1 MEKVTVYF
9 LLILKGLPADEAF
22 TRSHFDK
29 ISIMISQD
37 SIDGLKSRID
47 IVDVIGNYVELKK
60 AGANYKGLCPFHDEK
75 SPSFSVSPSK
85 QFYHCFGCQAS
96 GDAIKFVMEYE
107 KLSYPEAIE
116 KLAAQYNYSL
126 AYTEGQPRQQRSQL
140 MERLND
146 WYRSLLDKTPTAM
159 QYLIERGVYESSIEH
174 FGIGYAP
181 ASHLTINFIKQQQF
195 SMAEA
200 VELGVA
206 GESEGRQYARFIE
219 RITFPIHAPNGAI
232 VGFGGRTITG
242 HQAKYV
248 NSPQT
253 KLFNKSR
260 LLYAYNHARET
271 IHKRKEMIVTE
282 GYLDV
287 IMLHQAGFTQAVAT
301 LGTALTSEHLPL
313 LRKGEPRIIM
323 AYDGDAAG
331 RAAALKASKL
341 LSASGFDG
349 GVVLFEGGRDPA
361 DMVKEGRVEEL
372 GAMFRKPTPFIDFVL
387 ATTLGNYDLSNP
399 RAKEQAMQE
408 ATGYLKT
415 LSPLMQEEYKR
426 HLAARLGISPSLI
439 RVGSQQ
445 IRSAVPAPAA
455 AATPASVRDL
465 WELSLIKTVLERPD
479 VVDALLDFISPRML
493 RFHPREF
500 ELALQGDS
508 GQPGLIEIVMDENIP
523 VFADDDTLKSELIY
537 FLRKYYEQQ
546 LQLVARDISI
556 DYEKRNFLNRQIRG
570 KIAKLK
576 KGELVGIDA

>member
-1 MEKVTVYF
+1 
-9 LLILKGLPADEAF
+9 
-22 TRSHFDK
+22 
-29 ISIMISQD
+29 MISQD
-37 SIDGLKSRID
+37 SIEGLKARID

-60 AGANYKGLCPFHDEK
+60 AGSNYKGLCPFHDEK
-75 SPSFSVSPSK
+75 SPSFSVSPGK

-107 KLSYPEAIE
+107 KLTYPEAIE
-116 KLAAQYNYSL
+116 KLAGQFNYSL
-126 AYTEGQPRQQRSQL
+126 TYTQGQPQQQRSQL

-146 WYRSLLDKTPTAM
+146 WYRSLLDKTPPAI
-159 QYLIERGVYESSIEH
+159 QYLVERGVFESSIEH

-206 GESEGRQYARFIE
+206 GVGEGREYARFIE

-260 LLYAYNHARET
+260 LLYAYNHARES

-313 LRKGEPRIIM
+313 LRKGEPRILM

-331 RAAALKASKL
+331 RNAALKASKL

-361 DMVKEGRVEEL
+361 DMVKEERVEEL
-372 GAMFRKPTPFIDFVL
+372 GAMFRKPRPFIEFVL
-387 ATTLGNYDLSNP
+387 STILEGYDLTQP
-399 RAKEQAMQE
+399 RAKEQALLE
-408 ATGYLKT
+408 ATAYLKT

-426 HLAARLGISPSLI
+426 FLAARMGISPGLV
-439 RVGSQQ
+439 RVGGQTV
-445 IRSAVPAPAA
+445 RGAAPAPTPAA
-455 AATPASVRDL
+455 APSHRDL

-479 VVDALLDFISPRML
+479 AADAMLDFISPQML
-493 RFHPREF
+493 RFHTAAF
-500 ELALQGDS
+500 EMALTGANDT
-508 GQPGLIEIVMDENIP
+508 PELIEIAMDESIP
-523 VFADDDTLKSELIY
+523 VFTDGDMLKNELIL
-537 FLRKYYEQQ
+537 FLRRYYEQQ
-546 LQLVARDISI
+546 RQAVMRDPSI
-556 DYEKRNFLNRQIRG
+556 PSDKKYFLNRQILG

-576 KGELVGIDA
+576 KGDLVGLDS

>member
-1 MEKVTVYF
+1 
-9 LLILKGLPADEAF
+9 
-22 TRSHFDK
+22 
-29 ISIMISQD
+29 MISQD
-37 SIDGLKSRID
+37 SIDGLKARID

-60 AGANYKGLCPFHDEK
+60 AGANFKGLCPFHDEK

-107 KLSYPEAIE
+107 KLTYPEAIE
-116 KLAAQYNYSL
+116 KLAAQFNYSL
-126 AYTEGQPRQQRSQL
+126 QYTEGQPRQQRSQL
-140 MERLND
+140 MEKLND
-146 WYRSLLDKTPTAM
+146 WYRSLLDKTPAAI
-159 QYLIERGVYESSIEH
+159 QYLRERGIFESSIEH

-181 ASHLTINFIKQQQF
+181 ASGLTINFIKQNQF
-195 SMAEA
+195 PMAEA

-206 GESEGRQYARFIE
+206 GIGEGREYARFIE

-260 LLYAYNHARET
+260 LLYAYNHARDS
-271 IHKRKEMIVTE
+271 IHKRREILVTE

-323 AYDGDAAG
+323 AYDGDQAG
-331 RAAALKASKL
+331 RNAALKASKL

-372 GAMFRKPTPFIDFVL
+372 GAMFRKPRPFIEFVL
-387 ATTLGNYDLSNP
+387 ETILESHDLSNP
-399 RAKEQAMQE
+399 RAKEQALLE
-408 ATGYLKT
+408 ATSYLKT
-415 LSPLMQEEYKR
+415 LSALMQEEYKR
-426 HLAARLGISPSLI
+426 YLAARLGISPSLV
-439 RVGSQQ
+439 RVGSQNTQ
-445 IRSAVPAPAA
+445 ARVPAPSAA
-455 AATPASVRDL
+455 VAHRDL

-479 VVDALLDFISPRML
+479 AIDAMLDFISPKML
-493 RFHPREF
+493 RFHVREF
-500 ELALQGDS
+500 ELALTGDGS
-508 GQPGLIEIVMDENIP
+508 VPELIKIVMDESIP
-523 VFADDDTLKSELIY
+523 VFADGDVLKSELVL
-537 FLRKYYEQQ
+537 FLRKYYEQRRQ
-546 LQLVARDISI
+546 AVMRDPSISS
-556 DYEKRNFLNRQIRG
+556 DKKFFLNRQILG

-576 KGELVGIDA
+576 KGDLVGLEE

>member
-1 MEKVTVYF
+1 
-9 LLILKGLPADEAF
+9 
-22 TRSHFDK
+22 
-29 ISIMISQD
+29 MISQD
-37 SIDGLKSRID
+37 SIDGLKSRLE
-47 IVDVIGNYVELKK
+47 IVDVVGNYVELKK
-60 AGANYKGLCPFHDEK
+60 AGSNFKGLCPFHDEK

-107 KLSYPEAIE
+107 KLTYPEAIE

-126 AYTEGQPRQQRSQL
+126 TYTQGQPRQQRSQL

-146 WYRSLLDKTPTAM
+146 WYKSLLDKTAAAL
-159 QYLIERGVYESSIEH
+159 QYLSERGIYESSIEH

-181 ASHLTINFIKQQQF
+181 ASHQTINFIKQQQF

-200 VELGVA
+200 IELGVA
-206 GESEGRQYARFIE
+206 GEGEGREYARFIE

-260 LLYAYNHARET
+260 LLYAYNHARES
-271 IHKRKEMIVTE
+271 IHKRREMIVTE

-313 LRKGEPRIIM
+313 LRKGEPRILM

-331 RAAALKASKL
+331 RNAALKASKL

-349 GVVLFEGGRDPA
+349 GVVLFEEGRDPA
-361 DMVKEGRVEEL
+361 DMVKEGRIEEL
-372 GAMFRKPTPFIDFVL
+372 GVMFRSARPFIEFVL
-387 ATTLGNYDLSNP
+387 ASTLEQHDLTQP
-399 RAKEQAMQE
+399 RGKEQALLQ
-408 ATGYLKT
+408 ATAYLKT
-415 LSPLMQEEYKR
+415 LSPLMQEEYKVF
-426 HLAARLGISPSLI
+426 LAARMGISPSLVRI
-439 RVGSQQ
+439 STQTVRAAVSVPEAA
-445 IRSAVPAPAA
+445 RSAH
-455 AATPASVRDL
+455 RDL
-465 WELSLIKTVLERPD
+465 WELSMIKTILERPD
-479 VVDALLDFISPRML
+479 VIDALLDFIAPTML
-493 RFHPREF
+493 RFHVRAF
-500 ELALQGDS
+500 ELALAANTDD
-508 GQPGLIEIVMDENIP
+508 PELIAITMDESIP
-523 VFADDDTLKSELIY
+523 VFADDATLKGELIL
-537 FLRKYYEQQ
+537 FLRRFYEQRRQ
-546 LQLVARDISI
+546 SIMRDPAISS
-556 DYEKRNFLNRQIRG
+556 DKKYFLNRQILG

-576 KGELVGIDA
+576 KGELVGIEER

>member
-1 MEKVTVYF
+1 
-9 LLILKGLPADEAF
+9 
-22 TRSHFDK
+22 
-29 ISIMISQD
+29 MISQD

-107 KLSYPEAIE
+107 KLTYPEAIE
-116 KLAAQYNYSL
+116 KLAGQYNYSL
-126 AYTEGQPRQQRSQL
+126 AYTQGEPRQQRSQL
-140 MERLND
+140 MEKLND

-159 QYLIERGVYESSIEH
+159 QYLHDRGIYESSIEH

-181 ASHLTINFIKQQQF
+181 ASHLTLGFIKQNQF

-206 GESEGRQYARFIE
+206 GESEGREYARFIE

-260 LLYAYNHARET
+260 LLYAYNHARES

-313 LRKGEPRIIM
+313 LRKGEPRVIM

-331 RAAALKASKL
+331 RNAALKASKL
-341 LSASGFDG
+341 LSAAGFDG

-372 GAMFRKPTPFIDFVL
+372 GAMFRQPRPFIDFVL
-387 ATTLGNYDLSNP
+387 ETTLGQYDLANP
-399 RAKEQAMQE
+399 RAKEQALAE
-408 ATGYLKT
+408 TTAYLKT

-426 HLAARLGISPSLI
+426 HLAARMGISPGLV
-439 RVGSQQ
+439 RVGSQPV
-445 IRSAVPAPAA
+445 RTAAPTVAVAAP
-455 AATPASVRDL
+455 SSHRDL
-465 WELSLIKTVLERPD
+465 WELSLIKTVLERPG
-479 VVDALLDFISPRML
+479 VVDALLDFIAPQML
-493 RFHPREF
+493 RFHAREF
-500 ELALQGDS
+500 ATALQGDS
-508 GQPGLIEIVMDENIP
+508 NQPELIHIVMDEAVP
-523 VFADDDTLKSELIY
+523 VFPDDETLKSELLI
-537 FLRKYYEQQ
+537 FLRKYYEHRRQA
-546 LQLVARDISI
+546 VMRDPSI
-556 DYEKRNFLNRQIRG
+556 PSDKKYFLNRQILG

-576 KGELVGIDA
+576 KGELVGVDA

>member
-1 MEKVTVYF
+1 
-9 LLILKGLPADEAF
+9 
-22 TRSHFDK
+22 
-29 ISIMISQD
+29 MISQD
-37 SIDGLKSRID
+37 SIDGLKSRLD
-47 IVDVIGNYVELKK
+47 IVDIIGNYVELKK
-60 AGANYKGLCPFHDEK
+60 AGSNYKGLCPFHDEK

-107 KLSYPEAIE
+107 KLTYPEAIE

-126 AYTEGQPRQQRSQL
+126 TYTQGQPRQQRSQL
-140 MERLND
+140 MEKLND

-159 QYLIERGVYESSIEH
+159 QYLHERGIYESSIEH

-200 VELGVA
+200 IDLGVA
-206 GESEGRQYARFIE
+206 GASEGREYARFIE

-260 LLYAYNHARET
+260 LLYAYNHARES

-331 RAAALKASKL
+331 RNAALKASKL

-372 GAMFRKPTPFIDFVL
+372 GAMFRQPRPFIEFVL
-387 ATTLGNYDLSNP
+387 DTILGNYDLSNP
-399 RAKEQAMQE
+399 RAKEQALQE
-408 ATGYLKT
+408 ATAYLKT

-426 HLAARLGISPSLI
+426 HLAARLGISQGLI
-439 RVGSQQ
+439 RVGSQPV
-445 IRSAVPAPAA
+445 RTAAPAPAA
-455 AATPASVRDL
+455 AASHRDL

-479 VVDALLDFISPRML
+479 VIDALLDFISPRML
-493 RFHPREF
+493 RFHAREF

-508 GQPGLIEIVMDENIP
+508 GQPGLIEIVMDETIP
-523 VFADDDTLKSELIY
+523 VFADGDTLKSELVL
-537 FLRKYYEQQ
+537 FLRKYYEQRRQ
-546 LQLVARDISI
+546 AVMRDPSI
-556 DYEKRNFLNRQIRG
+556 PSDKKYFLNRQILG

-576 KGELVGIDA
+576 KGELVGMED

>member
-1 MEKVTVYF
+1 
-9 LLILKGLPADEAF
+9 
-22 TRSHFDK
+22 
-29 ISIMISQD
+29 MISQD
-37 SIDGLKSRID
+37 SIDGLKSRLD
-47 IVDVIGNYVELKK
+47 IVDIIGNYVELKK
-60 AGANYKGLCPFHDEK
+60 AGSNYKGLCPFHDEK

-107 KLSYPEAIE
+107 KLTYPEAIE

-126 AYTEGQPRQQRSQL
+126 TYTQGQPRQQRSQL
-140 MERLND
+140 MEKLND

-159 QYLIERGVYESSIEH
+159 QYLHERGIYESSIEH

-200 VELGVA
+200 IDLGVA
-206 GESEGRQYARFIE
+206 GASEGREYARFIE

-260 LLYAYNHARET
+260 LLYAYNHARES

-331 RAAALKASKL
+331 RNAALKASKL

-349 GVVLFEGGRDPA
+349 GVVLFEGGLDPA
-361 DMVKEGRVEEL
+361 DM
-372 GAMFRKPTPFIDFVL
+372 
-387 ATTLGNYDLSNP
+387 
-399 RAKEQAMQE
+399 
-408 ATGYLKT
+408 
-415 LSPLMQEEYKR
+415 
-426 HLAARLGISPSLI
+426 
-439 RVGSQQ
+439 
-445 IRSAVPAPAA
+445 
-455 AATPASVRDL
+455 
-465 WELSLIKTVLERPD
+465 
-479 VVDALLDFISPRML
+479 
-493 RFHPREF
+493 
-500 ELALQGDS
+500 
-508 GQPGLIEIVMDENIP
+508 
-523 VFADDDTLKSELIY
+523 
-537 FLRKYYEQQ
+537 
-546 LQLVARDISI
+546 
-556 DYEKRNFLNRQIRG
+556 
-570 KIAKLK
+570 
-576 KGELVGIDA
+576 

>member
-1 MEKVTVYF
+1 
-9 LLILKGLPADEAF
+9 
-22 TRSHFDK
+22 
-29 ISIMISQD
+29 MISQD

-60 AGANYKGLCPFHDEK
+60 AGANFKGLCPFHDEK

-96 GDAIKFVMEYE
+96 GDAIKFLMEYE
-107 KLSYPEAIE
+107 KLTYPEAIE

-126 AYTEGQPRQQRSQL
+126 TYTKGQPQQQRSQL
-140 MERLND
+140 MEKLSE
-146 WYRSLLDKTPTAM
+146 WYRSLLDKTPPAKH
-159 QYLIERGVYESSIEH
+159 YLIERGVFESSIEH

-181 ASHLTINFIKQQQF
+181 ASHLTLDFIKQNQF

-200 VELGVA
+200 IELGVA
-206 GESEGRQYARFIE
+206 GSSEGREYARFIE
-219 RITFPIHAPNGAI
+219 RIIFPIHAPNGAI

-260 LLYAYNHARET
+260 LLYAYNHARES

-313 LRKGEPRIIM
+313 LRKGEPRILM

-331 RAAALKASKL
+331 RNAALKASRL
-341 LSASGFDG
+341 LSAAGFDG
-349 GVVLFEGGRDPA
+349 GVILFEGGRDPA
-361 DMVKEGRVEEL
+361 DMVKEGRMEEL
-372 GAMFRKPTPFIDFVL
+372 GDMFRHPRPFIEYVL
-387 ATTLGNYDLSNP
+387 DTILAAHDLTHP
-399 RAKEQAMQE
+399 RAKEQALRE
-408 ATGYLKT
+408 ATAYLMT

-426 HLAARLGISPSLI
+426 YLAARMGISPSLV
-439 RVGSQQ
+439 RVGSQTV
-445 IRSAVPAPAA
+445 RSAAPAPAA
-455 AATPASVRDL
+455 AVAYRDL
-465 WELSLIKTVLERPD
+465 WELSLIKTILERPGVID
-479 VVDALLDFISPRML
+479 SLLDFISPQMFRC
-493 RFHPREF
+493 HAREF
-500 ELALQGDS
+500 ERALSGDTE
-508 GQPGLIEIVMDENIP
+508 QPALIEIAMDESIP
-523 VFADDDTLKSELIY
+523 HFSDDADLKNELLI
-537 FLRKYYEQQ
+537 FLRKFYEQRRQ
-546 LQLVARDISI
+546 AIMRDPSISS
-556 DYEKRNFLNRQIRG
+556 DKKFFLNRQILG

>member
-1 MEKVTVYF
+1 
-9 LLILKGLPADEAF
+9 
-22 TRSHFDK
+22 
-29 ISIMISQD
+29 MISQD
-37 SIDGLKSRID
+37 SIDGLKARID

-107 KLSYPEAIE
+107 KLSYPEAVE

-126 AYTEGQPRQQRSQL
+126 AYTQGQPRQQRSQL

-146 WYRSLLDKTPTAM
+146 WYRSLLDKTPAAM
-159 QYLIERGVYESSIEH
+159 QYLQERGVYESSIEH

-181 ASHLTINFIKQQQF
+181 ASHLTLGFIKQQQF

-206 GESEGRQYARFIE
+206 GVGEGREFARFIE

-260 LLYAYNHARET
+260 LLYAYNHARDS
-271 IHKRKEMIVTE
+271 IHKRREMIVTE

-313 LRKGEPRIIM
+313 LRKGEPRILM

-331 RAAALKASKL
+331 RNAALKASKL

-361 DMVKEGRVEEL
+361 DMVREGRIEEL
-372 GAMFRKPTPFIDFVL
+372 GSMFRNPRPFIEFVL
-387 ATTLGNYDLSNP
+387 ETILESHDLANP
-399 RAKEQAMQE
+399 RAKEQALLE
-408 ATGYLKT
+408 ATAYLKT

-426 HLAARLGISPSLI
+426 FLAARMGISPGLV
-439 RVGSQQ
+439 RVGGQTL
-445 IRSAVPAPAA
+445 RTAVPAPAA
-455 AATPASVRDL
+455 TAPSHRDL
-465 WELSLIKTVLERPD
+465 WELSLIKTILERPD
-479 VVDALLDFISPRML
+479 VVDALLDFIAPQML
-493 RFHPREF
+493 RLHAKEF
-500 ELALQGDS
+500 ALAIAGESDA
-508 GQPGLIEIVMDENIP
+508 PALIEIAMDENVP
-523 VFADDDTLKSELIY
+523 VFADGETLKNELVL
-537 FLRKYYEQQ
+537 FLRKYYEQRRQ
-546 LQLVARDISI
+546 AVMRDPAIPS
-556 DYEKRNFLNRQIRG
+556 DKKFFLNRQILG

-576 KGELVGIDA
+576 KGELVGIEG

>member
-1 MEKVTVYF
+1 
-9 LLILKGLPADEAF
+9 
-22 TRSHFDK
+22 
-29 ISIMISQD
+29 MISQD

-107 KLSYPEAIE
+107 KLTYPEAIE
-116 KLAAQYNYSL
+116 KLAGQYNYSL
-126 AYTEGQPRQQRSQL
+126 AYTQGEPRQQRSQL
-140 MERLND
+140 MEKLND

-159 QYLIERGVYESSIEH
+159 QYLRERGIYESSIEH

-181 ASHLTINFIKQQQF
+181 ASHLTLAFIKQNQF

-200 VELGVA
+200 VDLGVA
-206 GESEGRQYARFIE
+206 GESEGREYARFIE

-260 LLYAYNHARET
+260 LLYAYNHARES

-331 RAAALKASKL
+331 RNAALKASKL
-341 LSASGFDG
+341 LSAAGFDG

-372 GAMFRKPTPFIDFVL
+372 GAMFRQTRPFIDFVL
-387 ATTLGNYDLSNP
+387 ETILEQYDLVTP
-399 RAKEQAMQE
+399 RAKEQALAE
-408 ATGYLKT
+408 TTAYLKT

-426 HLAARLGISPSLI
+426 HLAARMGISPGLV
-439 RVGSQQ
+439 RVGSQPV
-445 IRSAVPAPAA
+445 RTAAPTAPVAAPAA
-455 AATPASVRDL
+455 HRDL
-465 WELSLIKTVLERPD
+465 WELSLIKTVLERPG
-479 VVDALLDFISPRML
+479 VVDALLDFIAPQML
-493 RFHPREF
+493 RFHAREF
-500 ELALQGDS
+500 ATALQGDS
-508 GQPGLIEIVMDENIP
+508 STPELIHIVMDEAVP
-523 VFADDDTLKSELIY
+523 VFPDDETLKSELLI
-537 FLRKYYEQQ
+537 FLRKYYEHRRQA
-546 LQLVARDISI
+546 VMRDPSI
-556 DYEKRNFLNRQIRG
+556 PSDKKYFLNRQILG

>member
-1 MEKVTVYF
+1 
-9 LLILKGLPADEAF
+9 
-22 TRSHFDK
+22 
-29 ISIMISQD
+29 MISQD
-37 SIDGLKSRID
+37 SIDGLKARID

-107 KLSYPEAIE
+107 KLTYPEAIE
-116 KLAAQYNYSL
+116 KLAAQFNYSL
-126 AYTEGQPRQQRSQL
+126 QYTEGQPRQQRSQL

-146 WYRSLLDKTPTAM
+146 WYRSLLDKTPAAM
-159 QYLIERGVYESSIEH
+159 QYLIERGVFESSIEH

-181 ASHLTINFIKQQQF
+181 ASHLTLNFIKQNQF

-206 GESEGRQYARFIE
+206 GIGEGREYARFIE

-260 LLYAYNHARET
+260 LLYAYNHARDS

-331 RAAALKASKL
+331 RNAALKASKL

-372 GAMFRKPTPFIDFVL
+372 GAMFRKPRPFIEFVL
-387 ATTLGNYDLSNP
+387 ATILESRDLTQP
-399 RAKEQAMQE
+399 REKEQALLE
-408 ATGYLKT
+408 STAYLKT

-426 HLAARLGISPSLI
+426 YLAARMGISPGLV
-439 RVGSQQ
+439 RVGGQSVQQ
-445 IRSAVPAPAA
+445 NVPAPT
-455 AATPASVRDL
+455 AATAHRDL
-465 WELSLIKTVLERPD
+465 WELSLVKTVLERPD
-479 VVDALLDFISPRML
+479 VIDALLDFISPQML
-493 RFHPREF
+493 RFHGREF
-500 ELALQGDS
+500 QLAMRGDGNAPEL
-508 GQPGLIEIVMDENIP
+508 IHIVMDESVP
-523 VFADDDTLKSELIY
+523 VFAEGDVLKSELVL
-537 FLRKYYEQQ
+537 FLRKYYEQRRQ
-546 LQLVARDISI
+546 AVMRDPAISS
-556 DYEKRNFLNRQIRG
+556 DKKYFLNRQILG

-576 KGELVGIDA
+576 KGELVGIEE

>member
-1 MEKVTVYF
+1 
-9 LLILKGLPADEAF
+9 
-22 TRSHFDK
+22 
-29 ISIMISQD
+29 MISQD

-60 AGANYKGLCPFHDEK
+60 AGVNYKGLCPFHDEK

-107 KLSYPEAIE
+107 KLTYPEAIE
-116 KLAAQYNYSL
+116 KLAGQYNYSL
-126 AYTEGQPRQQRSQL
+126 AYTQGEPRQQRSQL
-140 MERLND
+140 MEKLND
-146 WYRSLLDKTPTAM
+146 WYRSLLDKTPPAM
-159 QYLIERGVYESSIEH
+159 QYLQERGIYASSIEH

-181 ASHLTINFIKQQQF
+181 ASHLTLNFIKQNQF

-206 GESEGRQYARFIE
+206 GIGEGREYARFIE
-219 RITFPIHAPNGAI
+219 RITFPIHAPNDAI

-260 LLYAYNHARET
+260 LLYAYNLARES
-271 IHKRKEMIVTE
+271 IHKRREMIVTE

-331 RAAALKASKL
+331 RNAALKASKL
-341 LSASGFDG
+341 LSAAGFDG
-349 GVVLFEGGRDPA
+349 GVVLFEEGRDPA
-361 DMVKEGRVEEL
+361 DMVKGGRVEEL
-372 GAMFRKPTPFIDFVL
+372 GSMFRQPRPFIDFVL
-387 ATTLGNYDLSNP
+387 ETTLAQYDLTNP
-399 RAKEQAMQE
+399 RAKEQALAE
-408 ATGYLKT
+408 TTAYLKT

-426 HLAARLGISPSLI
+426 HLAARMGISPGLV
-439 RVGSQQ
+439 RVGSQPV
-445 IRSAVPAPAA
+445 RTAAPTAPV
-455 AATPASVRDL
+455 ATPSAHRDL
-465 WELSLIKTVLERPD
+465 WELSLIKTVLERPG
-479 VVDALLDFISPRML
+479 VVDALLDFISPQML
-493 RFHPREF
+493 RFHAREF
-500 ELALQGDS
+500 ATALQGGS
-508 GQPGLIEIVMDENIP
+508 NTPELIHIVMDEAIP
-523 VFADDDTLKSELIY
+523 VFPGDETLKNELLI
-537 FLRKYYEQQ
+537 FLRKYYRQQ
-546 LQLVARDISI
+546 YQNIQHDSSI
-556 DYEKRNFLNRQIRG
+556 PFDKKSFLIRMIRG
-570 KIAKLK
+570 KIAKLE
-576 KGELVGIDA
+576 KGELVGIEA

>member
-1 MEKVTVYF
+1 
-9 LLILKGLPADEAF
+9 
-22 TRSHFDK
+22 
-29 ISIMISQD
+29 MISQD

-96 GDAIKFVMEYE
+96 GDAIKFIMEYE
-107 KLSYPEAIE
+107 KLSYPEAVE

-126 AYTEGQPRQQRSQL
+126 AYSEGQPRQQRSRL
-140 MERLND
+140 MDKLND
-146 WYRSLLDKTPTAM
+146 WYRSLLDKTPPAL
-159 QYLIERGVYESSIEH
+159 QYLRERGVYESSIEH

-181 ASHLTINFIKQQQF
+181 ASHLTLDFIKQQQF

-260 LLYAYNHARET
+260 LLYAYNHARES
-271 IHKRKEMIVTE
+271 IHKRKEMLVTE

-313 LRKGEPRIIM
+313 LRKGEPRILM

-331 RAAALKASKL
+331 RNAALKASKL
-341 LSASGFDG
+341 LSAAGFDG

-372 GAMFRKPTPFIDFVL
+372 GTMFRQPRPFIDFVL
-387 ATTLGNYDLSNP
+387 ETTLGQYDLANP
-399 RAKEQAMQE
+399 RAKEQALSE
-408 ATGYLKT
+408 TTAYLKT

-426 HLAARLGISPSLI
+426 HLAAHMGISPGLV
-439 RVGSQQ
+439 RVGGQNV
-445 IRSAVPAPAA
+445 RPAA
-455 AATPASVRDL
+455 PSPIAPLPSNRDL

-479 VVDALLDFISPRML
+479 VVDALLDFISPQML
-493 RFHPREF
+493 RFHADEF
-500 ELALQGDS
+500 TTALAGDK
-508 GQPGLIEIVMDENIP
+508 GRPELIEIAMDESIP
-523 VFADDDTLKSELIY
+523 VFGDDETLKSELVL
-537 FLRKYYEQQ
+537 FLRKHYEQHRQ
-546 LQLVARDISI
+546 AVMRDPAIPS
-556 DYEKRNFLNRQIRG
+556 DKKFFLNRQILG

-576 KGELVGIDA
+576 KGELVGIEG